1 MEPEAGGP
9 LIEFV
14 SNTENAQRPKGAQG
28 GEA

>member
-14 SNTENAQRPKGAQG
+14 SNIETHSVPRAQG